1 MSGRFLLLVIFILLF
16 AFSTAGQNTR
26 PAPRPGDARPS
37 DKYPDDEQEA
47 TRLPDDMRIK
57 MAIARADEEHKKVLE
72 DAEKLS
78 KLADEIA
85 KDYGERKRLSSDD
98 LKKLGNIEK
107 LAKRVLT
114 HAGGEEVEPKSDP
127 TENMLLPQAID
138 MLCSTAANIRKEMT
152 AETRFV
158 VSATVIANSNEV
170 ISLCRFIRRPK
181 KAD

>member
-1 MSGRFLLLVIFILLF
+1 MPGRCLSLVVFILLL
-16 AFSTAGQNTR
+16 ALSTAGQNTR
-26 PAPRPGDARPS
+26 PAPRPGDARPV
-37 DKYPDDEQEA
+37 DKYPDDEQDA

-57 MAIARADEEHKKVLE
+57 MAIARADEEHKKIVE

-85 KDYGERKRLSSDD
+85 KGYGEHKRLSSDD
-98 LKKLGNIEK
+98 FKKLGNIEK

-114 HAGGEEVEPKSDP
+114 HAGGEEVEPKTDP

-138 MLCSTAANIRKEMT
+138 MLNSTAANIRKEMT

-170 ISLCRFIRRPK
+170 ISLCRFIKRPK
-181 KAD
+181 